1 MYSRNFSRRGRDF
14 NAGTGYDKS
23 ESIARPNFQEPVPP
37 PSYSGTLY
45 ISARE
50 GRNKKEKNEIHTEV
64 SHQSN
69 RPTDG
74 EVRTV
79 TYNGE
84 PYIPDEIGIYPA
96 DDERYGRGGLPQIG
110 SDRLRFRKS
119 DSDHK
124 EDRGIFDFQSFI
136 EQAPPID
143 DIILTALIIIL
154 LGEKSSGKSCDEL
167 LLIILGI
174 LLLSG
179 RIDN

>member
-14 NAGTGYDKS
+14 NSGTGYEKS
-23 ESIARPNFQEPVPP
+23 ESTARPNFQEPVPP

-50 GRNKKEKNEIHTEV
+50 GRNTKEKNEIHTEV
-64 SHQSN
+64 AHKPN
-69 RPTDG
+69 RSADG

-79 TYNGE
+79 MYNGE
-84 PYIPDEIGIYPA
+84 PYVPDEIGIYPE
-96 DDERYGRGGLPQIG
+96 DDERFGRGGLPQIG
-110 SDRLRFRKS
+110 SDRLRFKKPDTEHS
-119 DSDHK
+119 DNK
-124 EDRGIFDFQSFI
+124 EIFDFKSFN

-179 RIDN
+179 RT

>member
-14 NAGTGYDKS
+14 NSGAGYEKS
-23 ESIARPNFQEPVPP
+23 ETIARPNFQEPVPP

-50 GRNKKEKNEIHTEV
+50 GRNTKERKEIHTEV
-64 SHQSN
+64 AHQTN
-69 RPTDG
+69 RPVDG

-79 TYNGE
+79 MYNGE
-84 PYIPDEIGIYPA
+84 PYVPDEIGIYPE

-110 SDRLRFRKS
+110 SDRPKFKKPNTERK
-119 DSDHK
+119 DNK
-124 EDRGIFDFQSFI
+124 GIFDFQSFI

-143 DIILTALIIIL
+143 DIILIALIIIL

-179 RIDN
+179 RS